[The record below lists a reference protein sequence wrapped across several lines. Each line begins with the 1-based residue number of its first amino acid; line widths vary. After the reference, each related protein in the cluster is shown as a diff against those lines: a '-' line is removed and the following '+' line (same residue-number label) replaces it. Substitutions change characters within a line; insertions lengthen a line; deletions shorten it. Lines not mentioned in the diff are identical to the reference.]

1 MIKNI
6 WNKVTFFCMN
16 HEEPLPF
23 YEYRTE
29 KETFY
34 ACHKYMK
41 KDEDHPD
48 GHEEN
53 EPACFNRLSFTTAAD
68 IVSRFASIMEE
79 DSLMGTQADYKGMRF
94 IVKNIEVKVLR
105 YTPSEIRFG
114 IINRSVFR

>member
-16 HEEPLPF
+16 HEEPLPL
-23 YEYRTE
+23 YEYQSER
-29 KETFY
+29 ETFY
-34 ACHKYMK
+34 ACRKYMK

-48 GHEEN
+48 GHEDG

-68 IVSRFASIMEE
+68 IVSRFSAIAEE
-79 DSLMGTQADYKGMRF
+79 DLLIGNQADYKNMTF
-94 IVKNIEVKVLR
+94 VVKNIKVKVLR

-114 IINRSVFR
+114 VLNRSVFH